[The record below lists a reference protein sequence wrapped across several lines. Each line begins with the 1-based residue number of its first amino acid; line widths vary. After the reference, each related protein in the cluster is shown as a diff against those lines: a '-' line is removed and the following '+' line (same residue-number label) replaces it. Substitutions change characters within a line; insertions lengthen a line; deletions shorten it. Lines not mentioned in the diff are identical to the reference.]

1 MKLLKNFLVLLIVLA
16 VFGYGILFA
25 LYNEQHIALDFLFI
39 DSLSVPFSL
48 WSGSLIVLG
57 IVLGL
62 LVASVSKML
71 LSVENKRLSKELI
84 QVKAKLEKLNH

>member
-1 MKLLKNFLVLLIVLA
+1 MKLLKNFIVLLIVLA

-39 DSLSVPFSL
+39 DSVSVPFSL
-48 WSGSLIVLG
+48 WSGSLIVFG
-57 IVLGL
+57 IALGL

-71 LSVENKRLSKELI
+71 LGVENKRLNKELK
-84 QVKAKLEKLNH
+84 QVKIKLEKLNH

>member
-16 VFGYGILFA
+16 VFGYGILFS

>member
-25 LYNEQHIALDFLFI
+25 LYNEQKIVLDFLFL
-39 DSLSVPFSL
+39 DSVQVPLSL
-48 WSGSLIVLG
+48 WSGSLVVLG

-62 LVASVSKML
+62 LVASVSKVL
-71 LSVENKRLSKELI
+71 LGLENKRLQKELK
-84 QVKAKLEKLNH
+84 QAKTKLEKVSL

>member
-25 LYNEQHIALDFLFI
+25 LYNEQKIVLDFLFL
-39 DSLSVPFSL
+39 DSVQVPLSL

-62 LVASVSKML
+62 LVASVSKVL
-71 LSVENKRLSKELI
+71 LGLENKRLQKELK
-84 QVKAKLEKLNH
+84 QAKTKLEKVSL

>member
-25 LYNEQHIALDFLFI
+25 LYNEQKIVLDFLFL
-39 DSLSVPFSL
+39 DSVQVPLSL

-57 IVLGL
+57 VVLGL
-62 LVASVSKML
+62 LVASVSKVL
-71 LSVENKRLSKELI
+71 LGLENKRLQKELK
-84 QVKAKLEKLNH
+84 QAKTKLEKVSL